1 MVWAT
6 FLPEES
12 GETTVSRLEQP
23 VISGE
28 FGRCSGRVFF
38 KLFILGI
45 FLLYFN
51 VPSFLKE
58 LILLSKDKTLFIQCQ
73 RLIHTVYLVIE
84 NVYNSIII
92 LCCTDFIKFGRC
104 GLENV
109 YIYIYIFFFEKENVY
124 IRSLYFFI

>member
-6 FLPEES
+6 FSPEES

-28 FGRCSGRVFF
+28 FGRCSGRVFL

-58 LILLSKDKTLFIQCQ
+58 LILLSKDKTLFIQSQ

-84 NVYNSIII
+84 NVYIRYYITLS
-92 LCCTDFIKFGRC
+92 DFIKFGRC
-104 GLENV
+104 GLYLV
-109 YIYIYIFFFEKENVY
+109 Y
-124 IRSLYFFI
+124 YFFI